1 MSTVTA
7 AFIAVVLSLLVS
19 LLLTPIA
26 RKFAMRYGVVAKP
39 GGRRT
44 HKRPTPLLGGA
55 AMYMAFAVTL
65 IVALALDKRLFFD
78 RTAGGVLVSA
88 SFVAIVG
95 MLDDRF
101 ELPGWVQALTIV
113 IAGCIL
119 YMFGVT
125 VNSIT
130 YPFRGG
136 GQTIPLGYLG
146 IPFTVIWILM
156 VTKAVDCMDGVDG
169 LAAGISLIISATLL
183 LMALAATPKSPEML
197 NSVKLAAI
205 MSASLV
211 GACLGFLRFNY
222 PPARIFMGT
231 VGAQFLG
238 FMLAA
243 ISLVGAFKITT
254 LVAIGAPIIA
264 LGVPLGDT
272 ALVVIRRLASGK
284 KISEADRTHLHH
296 RLMDKGYSTQQVVWT
311 VYGLTALLCALA
323 YLLFVTVK

>member
-1 MSTVTA
+1 MNTVTA
-7 AFIAVVLSLLVS
+7 ALIAVALSLLVS
-19 LLLTPIA
+19 YILTPLA
-26 RKFAMRYGVVAKP
+26 RKIAMRYGVVAKP
-39 GGRRT
+39 GGRRI
-44 HKRPTPLLGGA
+44 HVRPTPLLGGA

-65 IVALALDKRLFFD
+65 VVALALDKQLFLD
-78 RTAGGVLVSA
+78 KTAGGVLVSA
-88 SFVAIVG
+88 SLVAIVG
-95 MLDDRF
+95 ILDDRY

-113 IAGCIL
+113 MAGCIL
-119 YMFGVT
+119 YLFGVT
-125 VNSIT
+125 VNTVT
-130 YPFRGG
+130 YPFRG
-136 GQTIPLGYLG
+136 GQTIPLGYMG

-183 LMALAATPKSPEML
+183 LMALAATPKSPDML

-205 MSASLV
+205 MAASLV
-211 GACLGFLRFNY
+211 GATLGFLRFNY
-222 PPARIFMGT
+222 PPAKIFMGT

-272 ALVVIRRLASGK
+272 ALVVIRRIASGK

-296 RLMDKGYSTQQVVWT
+296 RLLDKGYSNKQVVWT
-311 VYGLTALLCALA
+311 VYGLTMLLCALA
-323 YLLFVTVK
+323 YLLFTHVK